1 MYISH
6 LIEFP
11 AIGQYSRMTAIV
23 STTSKGQV
31 KINVDINF
39 FNEYT
44 NIAFYKSHADTVH
57 IFGATNY
64 LPCFQ

>member
-11 AIGQYSRMTAIV
+11 TNWTVFRMTAIV

-31 KINVDINF
+31 KINVDVNF
-39 FNEYT
+39 SIEYAK
-44 NIAFYKSHADTVH
+44 I
-57 IFGATNY
+57 
-64 LPCFQ
+64 CFL